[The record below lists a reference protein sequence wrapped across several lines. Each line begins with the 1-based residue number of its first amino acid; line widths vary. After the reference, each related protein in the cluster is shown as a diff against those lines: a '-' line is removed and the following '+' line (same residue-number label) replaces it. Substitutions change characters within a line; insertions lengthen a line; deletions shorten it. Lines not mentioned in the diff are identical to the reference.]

1 MERVFGI
8 ETEYGLLGRRG
19 ASRLGSSDAAD
30 RLFRPLVDAYRAT
43 NAFLGNGGRLY
54 LDVGSHPEYATPECL
69 TPLQAVIAS
78 RAGDEVVAGLAQAAV
93 ARAAADGEALTLR
106 LFKNNT
112 DSHGNSYGSHENYLV
127 GRDLDP
133 EVTADLLAGF
143 LVTRQL
149 LCGTGRLVRGN
160 FWISQRAD
168 HLHTGYGSTTTRAR
182 PLVNSRDEPLADPAR
197 FRRLHVLAG
206 DSNLAEPS
214 AWLRLAATDLVLR
227 LVEQGHT
234 EVLQRMRL
242 ADPLAALPVVARDP
256 RAPLAR
262 PDGSTITAIAL
273 QRELAEAVEP
283 TPDQEPV
290 RSAWLRVLDA
300 LAAGEPD
307 TVADTVEWAAK
318 RRLLAEYRDRHGL
331 AVDDPRLAAVDLA
344 FHQLGPDGLFARLE
358 AHGAVRRLSTPGQ
371 VAQAVTTPPA
381 NTRAALRARLVTAA
395 RAAGLD
401 YNVDWLGF
409 TVHEPARSDHPATD
423 HALTMSDPFEARSAA
438 VEEFLARFAG

>member
-1 MERVFGI
+1 MERIFGI

-19 ASRLGSSDAAD
+19 GSRLGSSDAAD
-30 RLFRPLVDAYRAT
+30 RLFRPLVQAYRST

-54 LDVGSHPEYATPECL
+54 LDVGSHPEYATPECR

-93 ARAAADGEALTLR
+93 ARAAADDEALTLR
-106 LFKNNT
+106 LFKNNI
-112 DSHGNSYGSHENYLV
+112 DSHGSSYGSHENYLV

-168 HLHTGYGSTTTRAR
+168 QLHAGYASTTTRAR

-214 AWLRLAATDLVLR
+214 AWLRLSTTELMLR
-227 LVEQGHT
+227 LVEQGRT
-234 EVLQRMRL
+234 QVLQRLRL
-242 ADPLAALPVVARDP
+242 ADPLAALPVVARAPDT
-256 RAPLAR
+256 PLAR
-262 PDGSTITAIAL
+262 LDGSTITAVDL
-273 QRELAEAVEP
+273 QREFAAAVEP
-283 TPDQEPV
+283 GPGEEPV
-290 RSAWLRVLDA
+290 RTAWLRVLDA

-307 TVADTVEWAAK
+307 AVADTVEWAAK

-331 AVDDPRLAAVDLA
+331 AADDPRLAAVDLA
-344 FHQLGPDGLFARLE
+344 FHQVGPDGLFARLE
-358 AHGAVRRLSTPGQ
+358 AHGAIGRLSTPDQ

-381 NTRAALRARLVTAA
+381 DTRAALRARLVTAA

-401 YNVDWLGF
+401 HSVDWLGF
-409 TVHEPARSDHPATD
+409 TVHEPGGADHPATD
-423 HALTMSDPFEARSAA
+423 HLLALADPFQTRSAV